1 MISPAAMIKM
11 DEQKQFKEG
20 EENIYEEI
28 DIESGENEKENIEEP
43 NPLHGISAG
52 RRKMI
57 RTYALADWDFEQK
70 FQHYANFE
78 ESKKVSSILN
88 E

>member
-1 MISPAAMIKM
+1 MISPAAMMKM
-11 DEQKQFKEG
+11 DEKKYFKEG

-28 DIESGENEKENIEEP
+28 DIELGENEKDNIGEP

-70 FQHYANFE
+70 FQQYANFE
-78 ESKKVSSILN
+78 ESEKVSSI
-88 E
+88 